1 MKRTIPI
8 LMLLLILAGCA
19 IFKPYQPDIQQG
31 NIITAKMIQ
40 KLKTGMSPAEVDK
53 AMEGAPVLVN
63 IFSQRRMLYVY
74 TYHVGKG
81 KTTKSQVVLTF
92 NNGKLVKIERVK
104 KSVLC
109 H

>member
-1 MKRTIPI
+1 MKRTIPV
-8 LMLLLILAGCA
+8 LMLLLTLTGCM
-19 IFKPYQPDIQQG
+19 IFKPYQPDVQQG
-31 NIITAKMIQ
+31 NIITTQMIQ
-40 KLKTGMSPAEVDK
+40 KLKIGMSPAEVEK
-53 AMEGAPVLVN
+53 VMEGAPVLIN
-63 IFSQRRMLYVY
+63 IFSRQRMLYVY

-104 KSVLC
+104 KSVLR